1 MAYNYQ
7 KLLGRIVEFYGTQ
20 YEFAKAMGLSE
31 HSLSVKLN
39 NKANFKQVEIAKAC
53 ELLNILPSK
62 ISDYF
67 FTLKVQNNLTFGKS
81 YNERTDE
88 NERVENL

>member
-7 KLLGRIVEFYGTQ
+7 KLLGRIVEFFGTQ
-20 YEFAKAMGLSE
+20 YEFAKAMGMSE

-39 NKANFKQVEIAKAC
+39 NKTNFKQVEIAKAC
-53 ELLNILPSK
+53 ELLDILPSK

-67 FTLKVQNNLTFGKS
+67 FTLEVQNNLTFD
-81 YNERTDE
+81 ERIDE
-88 NERVENL
+88 SERACT

>member
-7 KLLGRIVEFYGTQ
+7 KLLGRIVEFFGTQ
-20 YEFAKAMGLSE
+20 YEFAKAMGMSE

-39 NKANFKQVEIAKAC
+39 NKTNFKQVEIAKAC
-53 ELLNILPSK
+53 ELLDILPSK

-67 FTLKVQNNLTFGKS
+67 FTLEVQNNLTFD
-81 YNERTDE
+81 ERTDE
-88 NERVENL
+88 SERACT

>member
-7 KLLGRIVEFYGTQ
+7 KLLGRIVEIYGTQ
-20 YEFAKAMGLSE
+20 HEFAKAMGLSE

-39 NKANFKQVEIAKAC
+39 NKTNFKQSEITRAC
-53 ELLNILPSK
+53 KLLNIAPRE

-67 FTLKVQNNLTFGKS
+67 FIPKVQ
-81 YNERTDE
+81 RC
-88 NERVENL
+88 